1 MIASA
6 CVNICLCRCVRK
18 SLHTSVSL
26 IAAASAAAIRSCSA
40 CISALSPST
49 VSPFDSFPNVRA
61 ASLLESTSVA
71 PIPAAVLRHRSAS
84 FRSASASAFAVL
96 PKQSGFF
103 QFNTKSIYIYTHTHT
118 HIHTHTHT
126 HIHIHTHT
134 HTHLHTRPRA
144 HTYSRIHIASTSVR
158 TQSTSVPP
166 ARGRARRAPDSA
178 LRPS

>member
-1 MIASA
+1 M
-6 CVNICLCRCVRK
+6 NICLCRCVRK

-103 QFNTKSIYIYTHTHT
+103 QFNTKSIYISTHTHTHTHTYTHTHT
-118 HIHTHTHT
+118 HTYTHAHVLTHTHAFT
-126 HIHIHTHT
+126 SQALVSGRSLPQCLLRAGERVVRQTQRCVLLDSLLPLLFYL
-134 HTHLHTRPRA
+134 HL
-144 HTYSRIHIASTSVR
+144 
-158 TQSTSVPP
+158 
-166 ARGRARRAPDSA
+166 
-178 LRPS
+178 

>member
-1 MIASA
+1 M
-6 CVNICLCRCVRK
+6 NICLCRCVRK

-26 IAAASAAAIRSCSA
+26 IAAESAAAIRSCSA

-126 HIHIHTHT
+126 H
-134 HTHLHTRPRA
+134 LHTRPRA

>member
-1 MIASA
+1 M
-6 CVNICLCRCVRK
+6 NICLCRCVRK

-40 CISALSPST
+40 CISALSRST

-118 HIHTHTHT
+118 HTYTHAHVLTHTHAFT
-126 HIHIHTHT
+126 SQALVSGRSLPQCPLRAGERVVRQTQRCVLLDSLLPLLFYL
-134 HTHLHTRPRA
+134 HL
-144 HTYSRIHIASTSVR
+144 
-158 TQSTSVPP
+158 
-166 ARGRARRAPDSA
+166 
-178 LRPS
+178 